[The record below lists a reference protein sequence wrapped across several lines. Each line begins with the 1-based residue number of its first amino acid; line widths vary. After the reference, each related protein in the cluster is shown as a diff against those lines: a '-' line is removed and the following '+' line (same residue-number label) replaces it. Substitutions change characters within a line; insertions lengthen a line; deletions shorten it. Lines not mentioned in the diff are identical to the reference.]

1 MNFKKTTFTKE
12 EQLNFVGIKE
22 VSYSSY
28 LKDNKE
34 CLSETKDIIFLNK
47 ESVNDLLISN
57 LLVNEYNAPV
67 LRTVGTEEKSYEV
80 NQVFEDFESLD
91 VKSIIK
97 IMPLLQSL
105 LTSNNDVIFVR
116 FDSSTGTL
124 HYQEMKKEDFEPI
137 VELRIENL
145 MFLENVES
153 NYNVALKAIRK
164 LTDEEKKEIIREL
177 LE

>member
-12 EQLNFVGIKE
+12 EQLNFVGTKE
-22 VSYSSY
+22 VIYSY
-28 LKDNKE
+28 LNDNKE
-34 CLSETKDIIFLNK
+34 YLAETKNIIYLNK

-57 LLVNEYNAPV
+57 LLINEYNVPV
-67 LRTVGTEEKSYEV
+67 LRTVDAEEKYYEV

-105 LTSNNDVIFVR
+105 LTSNNDVIFVK
-116 FDSSTGTL
+116 FDSLTGTL

-164 LTDEEKKEIIREL
+164 LTDEEKKEIIREI

>member
-1 MNFKKTTFTKE
+1 MNFRKTTFTKE
-12 EQLNFVGIKE
+12 EQLNFVGTKE
-22 VSYSSY
+22 VRYSY

-34 CLSETKDIIFLNK
+34 CLSETKNIIFLNK

-57 LLVNEYNAPV
+57 LLVNEYNIPV
-67 LRTVGTEEKSYEV
+67 LRTANTEEKCYEV
-80 NQVFEDFESLD
+80 NQVFEELQSLD
-91 VKSIIK
+91 IKNIIK
-97 IMPLLQSL
+97 IIPLLQSL
-105 LTSNNDVIFVR
+105 LISNNNVILVK
-116 FDSSTGTL
+116 FDTSTGTL
-124 HYQEMKKEDFEPI
+124 NYQEMNSKDFETI
-137 VELRIENL
+137 VEIKIENL

>member
-12 EQLNFVGIKE
+12 EQLNFVGTKE
-22 VSYSSY
+22 VSYSY

-34 CLSETKDIIFLNK
+34 YSTETKDIIFLNK

-57 LLVNEYNAPV
+57 LLVNEYNVPV
-67 LRTVGTEEKSYEV
+67 LRTVDSEEKYYEV

-91 VKSIIK
+91 IKNIIK

-105 LTSNNDVIFVR
+105 LISDNDVIFVK
-116 FDSSTGTL
+116 FDNSTGTL
-124 HYQEMKKEDFEPI
+124 HYQEMKNEDFEPI
-137 VELRIENL
+137 VEMKIENL

>member
-12 EQLNFVGIKE
+12 EQLNFIGTKE
-22 VSYSSY
+22 ISYSY

-34 CLSETKDIIFLNK
+34 YLSETKNIIFLNK

-57 LLVNEYNAPV
+57 LLINEYNVPI
-67 LRTVGTEEKSYEV
+67 LRTAGTEEKSYEV
-80 NQVFEDFESLD
+80 NQVFEEFEALA
-91 VKSIIK
+91 VKNIIK

-105 LTSNNDVIFVR
+105 LISDNDVIFVK

-124 HYQEMKKEDFEPI
+124 HYQEMNSKDFETI
-137 VELRIENL
+137 VEIKIENL

-164 LTDEEKKEIIREL
+164 LTDEEKKEIIREI

>member
-1 MNFKKTTFTKE
+1 MNFEKTTFTKE
-12 EQLNFVGIKE
+12 EQLNFIGAKE
-22 VSYSSY
+22 VNYSY

-34 CLSETKDIIFLNK
+34 YLSETKNIIFLNK

-57 LLVNEYNAPV
+57 LLIDEYNVPV
-67 LRTVGTEEKSYEV
+67 LRTVDREEKHYEV

-91 VKSIIK
+91 IKSVIK
-97 IMPLLQSL
+97 IMPLLQNL
-105 LTSNNDVIFVR
+105 LMSNNDVIFVK

-124 HYQEMKKEDFEPI
+124 YYQEMRNKDFEPI
-137 VELRIENL
+137 IELKIENL

-153 NYNVALKAIRK
+153 NYNIALKAVRK
-164 LTDEEKKEIIREL
+164 LTDEEKKEIIREI

>member
-12 EQLNFVGIKE
+12 EQLNFIGVKE
-22 VSYSSY
+22 VIYSC

-34 CLSETKDIIFLNK
+34 YLSETKNIIFLNK

-57 LLVNEYNAPV
+57 LLINEYKVPV
-67 LRTVGTEEKSYEV
+67 LRTVDKEEKCYEV

-91 VKSIIK
+91 LKSVIK

-105 LTSNNDVIFVR
+105 LISNNDVILVK
-116 FDSSTGTL
+116 FDTSTGTL
-124 HYQEMKKEDFEPI
+124 YYQEMNNKDFEPI
-137 VELRIENL
+137 VELKIENL

-153 NYNVALKAIRK
+153 NYNAALKAIRK

>member
-1 MNFKKTTFTKE
+1 MKFEKTTFTKE
-12 EQLNFVGIKE
+12 EQLNFIGIKE
-22 VSYSSY
+22 VSYSY

-34 CLSETKDIIFLNK
+34 YSTETKNIIYLNK

-57 LLVNEYNAPV
+57 LLVNQYNVPV
-67 LRTVGTEEKSYEV
+67 LRIADTEEKCYEV
-80 NQVFEDFESLD
+80 NQVFEEFESLD
-91 VKSIIK
+91 IKNIIK
-97 IMPLLQSL
+97 IIPLLQSL
-105 LTSNNDVIFVR
+105 LISDNDVIFVR

-124 HYQEMKKEDFEPI
+124 YYQEMNNKYFEPVI
-137 VELRIENL
+137 EMKIENL

>member
-1 MNFKKTTFTKE
+1 MSFKKTTFTKE
-12 EQLNFVGIKE
+12 EQLNFIGTKE
-22 VSYSSY
+22 VSYSC

-34 CLSETKDIIFLNK
+34 CLSETKNIIYLNK

-57 LLVNEYNAPV
+57 LLVNEYNIPV
-67 LRTVGTEEKSYEV
+67 LKTVDTEEKRYEV

-91 VKSIIK
+91 IKNIIK
-97 IMPLLQSL
+97 IIPLLQSL
-105 LTSNNDVIFVR
+105 LVSNNDVIFVK

-124 HYQEMKKEDFEPI
+124 HYQEMNKKDFETI
-137 VELRIENL
+137 VEIKIENL
-145 MFLENVES
+145 MFLENVET
-153 NYNVALKAIRK
+153 NYNKALKAVRK

>member
-12 EQLNFVGIKE
+12 EQLNFIGTKE
-22 VSYSSY
+22 VSYSY

-34 CLSETKDIIFLNK
+34 YLSETKNIIYLNK

-57 LLVNEYNAPV
+57 LLVNEYNIPV
-67 LRTVGTEEKSYEV
+67 LKTVDTEEKRYEV

-91 VKSIIK
+91 IKNIIK
-97 IMPLLQSL
+97 IIPLLQSL
-105 LTSNNDVIFVR
+105 LVSNNDVIFVK

-124 HYQEMKKEDFEPI
+124 HYQEMNKKDFETI
-137 VELRIENL
+137 VEIKIENL
-145 MFLENVES
+145 MFLENAAS

>member
-12 EQLNFVGIKE
+12 EQLNFVGTKE
-22 VSYSSY
+22 VSY
-28 LKDNKE
+28 KDNKE
-34 CLSETKDIIFLNK
+34 CLYETKNIIYLNK

-57 LLVNEYNAPV
+57 LLVNEYNIPV
-67 LRTVGTEEKSYEV
+67 LRTVDTEEKHYEV
-80 NQVFEDFESLD
+80 NQVFENFESLD
-91 VKSIIK
+91 IKSVVK
-97 IMPLLQSL
+97 IMPLLQNL
-105 LTSNNDVIFVR
+105 LISNNDVILVK

-124 HYQEMKKEDFEPI
+124 HYQEMNNKDFEPVI
-137 VELRIENL
+137 EMKIENL

>member
-12 EQLNFVGIKE
+12 EQLNFIGKKE
-22 VSYSSY
+22 ISYSY
-28 LKDNKE
+28 LKDNI
-34 CLSETKDIIFLNK
+34 ETKDIIFLNK

-57 LLVNEYNAPV
+57 LLVNEYNIPV
-67 LRTVGTEEKSYEV
+67 LRTADTEEKCYEV
-80 NQVFEDFESLD
+80 NQVFEEFESLD
-91 VKSIIK
+91 IKNIIK
-97 IMPLLQSL
+97 IIPLLQSL
-105 LTSNNDVIFVR
+105 LISDNDVIFVR

-124 HYQEMKKEDFEPI
+124 YYQEMNNKDFEPI
-137 VELRIENL
+137 IELKIENL
-145 MFLENVES
+145 MFLENVAS

>member
-12 EQLNFVGIKE
+12 EQLNFVGTKE
-22 VSYSSY
+22 VSYSY

-34 CLSETKDIIFLNK
+34 YSTETKDIIFLNK

-57 LLVNEYNAPV
+57 LLVSEYNVPV
-67 LRTVGTEEKSYEV
+67 LRTVDKEEKSYEI
-80 NQVFEDFESLD
+80 NQVFEDFKSLD
-91 VKSIIK
+91 IKNIIK

-105 LTSNNDVIFVR
+105 LISNNDVIFVR

-124 HYQEMKKEDFEPI
+124 YYQEMKKEDFEPI
-137 VELRIENL
+137 IELKIENL
-145 MFLENVES
+145 MFLENIES

-164 LTDEEKKEIIREL
+164 LTDEEKKEIIREI

>member
-12 EQLNFVGIKE
+12 EQLNFIGTKE
-22 VSYSSY
+22 VNYSY

-34 CLSETKDIIFLNK
+34 YLSETKNIIFLNK

-57 LLVNEYNAPV
+57 LLINEYNIPV
-67 LRTVGTEEKSYEV
+67 LRTVDTEEKHYEV
-80 NQVFEDFESLD
+80 NQVFEEFESLD
-91 VKSIIK
+91 IKNIIK
-97 IMPLLQSL
+97 IMSLLQSL
-105 LTSNNDVIFVR
+105 LISNNDVIFVK

-137 VELRIENL
+137 IELKIENL

-164 LTDEEKKEIIREL
+164 LTDEEKKEIIREI

>member
-12 EQLNFVGIKE
+12 EQLNFIGIKE
-22 VSYSSY
+22 VSYSY

-34 CLSETKDIIFLNK
+34 YSTETKDIIFLNK

-57 LLVNEYNAPV
+57 LLINEYNVPV
-67 LRTVGTEEKSYEV
+67 LRTTDTEEKCYEV
-80 NQVFEDFESLD
+80 NQVFEDFKSLD
-91 VKSIIK
+91 IKNIIK

-105 LTSNNDVIFVR
+105 LINNNDVIFVK

-124 HYQEMKKEDFEPI
+124 HYQEMNNKDFEPVI
-137 VELRIENL
+137 EMKIENL

-164 LTDEEKKEIIREL
+164 LTDEEKKEIIREI

>member
-12 EQLNFVGIKE
+12 EQLNFVGTKE
-22 VSYSSY
+22 VSYSY

-34 CLSETKDIIFLNK
+34 YSTETKNIIYLNK

-57 LLVNEYNAPV
+57 LLINEYNVPV
-67 LRTVGTEEKSYEV
+67 LRTTNTEEKYYEV

-91 VKSIIK
+91 MKNIIK
-97 IMPLLQSL
+97 IIPLLQSL
-105 LTSNNDVIFVR
+105 LISNNDVIFVK
-116 FDSSTGTL
+116 FDRLTGTL
-124 HYQEMKKEDFEPI
+124 HYQEMNSKDFEPV
-137 VELRIENL
+137 VELKIENL

-164 LTDEEKKEIIREL
+164 LTDEEKKEIIREI

>member
-1 MNFKKTTFTKE
+1 MRFEKTTFTKE
-12 EQLNFVGIKE
+12 EQLNFIGAKE
-22 VSYSSY
+22 VSYSY
-28 LKDNKE
+28 LKDNI
-34 CLSETKDIIFLNK
+34 ETKNIIFLNK

-57 LLVNEYNAPV
+57 LLVSEYNIPV
-67 LRTVGTEEKSYEV
+67 LRTVDKEEKSYEI
-80 NQVFEDFESLD
+80 NQVFEDFKSLD
-91 VKSIIK
+91 IKNIIK
-97 IMPLLQSL
+97 IMPLLQNL
-105 LTSNNDVIFVR
+105 LMSNNDVIFVK

-124 HYQEMKKEDFEPI
+124 YYQEMKKEDFEPI

-164 LTDEEKKEIIREL
+164 LTDEEKKEIIREI

>member
-12 EQLNFVGIKE
+12 EQLNFIGTKE
-22 VSYSSY
+22 ISYSY

-34 CLSETKDIIFLNK
+34 YLSATKNIIFLNK

-57 LLVNEYNAPV
+57 LLINEYNIPV
-67 LRTVGTEEKSYEV
+67 LRTVDTEEKCYEV

-91 VKSIIK
+91 MKNIIK
-97 IMPLLQSL
+97 IIPLLQSL
-105 LTSNNDVIFVR
+105 LISNNDVIIVK

-124 HYQEMKKEDFEPI
+124 YYQEMNSKDFEPI
-137 VELRIENL
+137 IELKIENL
-145 MFLENVES
+145 MFLENATS

-164 LTDEEKKEIIREL
+164 LTDEEKKEIIREI

>member
-1 MNFKKTTFTKE
+1 MKFEKTTFTKE
-12 EQLNFVGIKE
+12 EQLNFIGIKE
-22 VSYSSY
+22 VSYSY

-34 CLSETKDIIFLNK
+34 YSTETKDIIFLNK

-57 LLVNEYNAPV
+57 LLVNQYNVPV
-67 LRTVGTEEKSYEV
+67 LRIADTEEKCYEV

-91 VKSIIK
+91 MKNIIK
-97 IMPLLQSL
+97 IIPLLQSL
-105 LTSNNDVIFVR
+105 LISNNDVILVK
-116 FDSSTGTL
+116 FDKKTGTL
-124 HYQEMKKEDFEPI
+124 HYQEMNSKDFEPI
-137 VELRIENL
+137 VELKIENL

-164 LTDEEKKEIIREL
+164 LTDEEKKEIIREI

>member
-12 EQLNFVGIKE
+12 EQLNFGGTKE
-22 VSYSSY
+22 VSYSY

-34 CLSETKDIIFLNK
+34 YSTETKNIIYLNK

-57 LLVNEYNAPV
+57 LLINEYNVPV
-67 LRTVGTEEKSYEV
+67 LRTTNTEEKYYEV

-91 VKSIIK
+91 MKNIIK
-97 IMPLLQSL
+97 IIPLLQSL
-105 LTSNNDVIFVR
+105 LISNNDVIFVK
-116 FDSSTGTL
+116 FDRLTGTL
-124 HYQEMKKEDFEPI
+124 HYQEMNSKDFEPV
-137 VELRIENL
+137 VELKIENL

>member
-1 MNFKKTTFTKE
+1 MF
-12 EQLNFVGIKE
+12 L
-22 VSYSSY
+22 SYSY

-34 CLSETKDIIFLNK
+34 YLSETKNIIFLNK

-57 LLVNEYNAPV
+57 LLINEYNVPV
-67 LRTVGTEEKSYEV
+67 LRTTNTEEKSYEV
-80 NQVFEDFESLD
+80 NQIFEDFESLD
-91 VKSIIK
+91 VKNIIK
-97 IMPLLQSL
+97 IIPLLQSL
-105 LTSNNDVIFVR
+105 LISDNDVIFVK
-116 FDSSTGTL
+116 FDRLTGTL

>member
-12 EQLNFVGIKE
+12 EQLNFVGTKE
-22 VSYSSY
+22 VSYSY
-28 LKDNKE
+28 LRDNKE
-34 CLSETKDIIFLNK
+34 YLSETKNIIFLNK

-57 LLVNEYNAPV
+57 LLIDEYNVPV
-67 LRTVGTEEKSYEV
+67 LRTVDREEKHYEV
-80 NQVFEDFESLD
+80 NQVFEHFESLD
-91 VKSIIK
+91 IKSIVK

-105 LTSNNDVIFVR
+105 LINNNDVILVK
-116 FDSSTGTL
+116 FDTSTGTL
-124 HYQEMKKEDFEPI
+124 HYQEMKNEDFEPVI
-137 VELRIENL
+137 ELKIENL

-153 NYNVALKAIRK
+153 NYNVALKAVRK

>member
-12 EQLNFVGIKE
+12 EQLNFVGTKE
-22 VSYSSY
+22 VNYSY

-34 CLSETKDIIFLNK
+34 CLSETKNIAFLNK

-57 LLVNEYNAPV
+57 LLINEYNVPV
-67 LRTVGTEEKSYEV
+67 LRTTNTEEKNYEV
-80 NQVFEDFESLD
+80 NQVFEDFEALD
-91 VKSIIK
+91 IKNIIK

-105 LTSNNDVIFVR
+105 LISNNDVVFVK

-124 HYQEMKKEDFEPI
+124 HYQEMNSKDFESI
-137 VELRIENL
+137 VELKIENL
-145 MFLENVES
+145 MFLENVET
-153 NYNVALKAIRK
+153 NYNKALKAVRK

>member
-12 EQLNFVGIKE
+12 EQLNFVGTKK
-22 VSYSSY
+22 VSYSY

-34 CLSETKDIIFLNK
+34 YLSETKNIIYLNK

-57 LLVNEYNAPV
+57 LLLNEYNISV
-67 LRTVGTEEKSYEV
+67 LRTANTEEKGYEI

-91 VKSIIK
+91 MKNIIK

-105 LTSNNDVIFVR
+105 LVSNNDVIFVK
-116 FDSSTGTL
+116 FDSSTGIL

-137 VELRIENL
+137 VELKIENL
-145 MFLENVES
+145 MFLENVET
-153 NYNVALKAIRK
+153 NYNKALKAVRK
-164 LTDEEKKEIIREL
+164 LTDEEKKEIIREM

>member
-12 EQLNFVGIKE
+12 EQLNFIGTKE
-22 VSYSSY
+22 VSYSY

-34 CLSETKDIIFLNK
+34 YLSETKNIIFLNK

-57 LLVNEYNAPV
+57 LLVNEYNVPV

-80 NQVFEDFESLD
+80 NQVFEDFEALD
-91 VKSIIK
+91 IKNIIK
-97 IMPLLQSL
+97 IIPLLQSL
-105 LTSNNDVIFVR
+105 LISNNDVIFVK

-124 HYQEMKKEDFEPI
+124 HYQEMNSKDFETI
-137 VELRIENL
+137 VEIKIENL
-145 MFLENVES
+145 MFLENAAS

-164 LTDEEKKEIIREL
+164 LTDEEKKEIIREM

>member
-12 EQLNFVGIKE
+12 EQLNFVGTKE
-22 VSYSSY
+22 VIYSY

-34 CLSETKDIIFLNK
+34 YLSETKNIIFLNK

-57 LLVNEYNAPV
+57 LLVNEYNVPV
-67 LRTVGTEEKSYEV
+67 LRIADTEEKCYEV
-80 NQVFEDFESLD
+80 YQVFEDFESLD
-91 VKSIIK
+91 IKRVVK
-97 IMPLLQSL
+97 IMPLLQNL
-105 LTSNNDVIFVR
+105 LISNNDVILVK

-124 HYQEMKKEDFEPI
+124 HYQEMNNKDFEPVI
-137 VELRIENL
+137 EMKIENL

-164 LTDEEKKEIIREL
+164 LTDEEKKEIIREI

>member
-12 EQLNFVGIKE
+12 EQLNFIGTKK
-22 VSYSSY
+22 VSYSY

-34 CLSETKDIIFLNK
+34 CLSETKNIIFLNK

-57 LLVNEYNAPV
+57 LLTNEYNVPV
-67 LRTVGTEEKSYEV
+67 LRTVNTEEKHYEV
-80 NQVFEDFESLD
+80 NQVFEHFESLD
-91 VKSIIK
+91 VKNIIK
-97 IMPLLQSL
+97 IIPLLQNL
-105 LTSNNDVIFVR
+105 LISNNDVIFVR
-116 FDSSTGTL
+116 FDSSTGIL

-164 LTDEEKKEIIREL
+164 LTDEEKKEIIREI

>member
-12 EQLNFVGIKE
+12 EQLNFIGKKE
-22 VSYSSY
+22 ISYSY
-28 LKDNKE
+28 LKDNI
-34 CLSETKDIIFLNK
+34 ETKDIIFLNK

-57 LLVNEYNAPV
+57 LLVNQYNVPV
-67 LRTVGTEEKSYEV
+67 LRIADTEEKCYEV

-91 VKSIIK
+91 MKNIIK
-97 IMPLLQSL
+97 IIPLLQSL
-105 LTSNNDVIFVR
+105 LISNNDVILVK
-116 FDSSTGTL
+116 FDKKTGTL
-124 HYQEMKKEDFEPI
+124 HYQEMNSKDFEPI
-137 VELRIENL
+137 VELKIENL

-164 LTDEEKKEIIREL
+164 LTDEEKKEIIREI